1 MRVVYVSTVPYGG
14 TVSHLLTL
22 APRAAEEGVD
32 VHVLCFNDEVAEDF
46 RSRGVPATVV
56 PVRHKLDLIGAAR
69 LWPHLEDADVV
80 HTHDR
85 RAGLLARP
93 QGRLRGAHV
102 VHTLHGLPEEIA
114 TWVGRRTAPPL
125 PGVSGARLLWLRRG
139 YLPLESFLSSMGTVI
154 TPSEALRR
162 FLVGVGFEPQRVR
175 VIPSAVEVRR
185 TEPPPAHTPPT
196 LGVIANLEYW
206 KGIDVLLDAC
216 ARVTGPV
223 RLEVIGDGE
232 QRARLEARSRALGLD
247 ATFHGRV
254 EGAAARLDN
263 VDVFVLPSRAENLPL
278 VVLEAMATALPVVAT
293 RVGGVPE
300 LIEDGRTG
308 ILVEPED
315 PAGLAR
321 AIESLSGDPARREA
335 MGRAGA
341 EVVARRFDPRT
352 IARRL
357 ADLYAEVGARSARRR
372 PRRLRFVSGSG
383 RR

>member
-1 MRVVYVSTVPYGG
+1 
-14 TVSHLLTL
+14 VSHLRTL
-22 APRAAEEGVD
+22 VPRVAEEGID
-32 VHVLCFNDEVAEDF
+32 VHVLCFTHDIADDF

-56 PVRHKLDLIGAAR
+56 PVRHKLDLIGAGR

-114 TWVGRRTAPPL
+114 TWVGRRDAPPL
-125 PGVSGARLLWLRRG
+125 PGVSRGRLLWLRRG
-139 YLPLESFLSSMGTVI
+139 YLPLESFLSSMGTVV
-154 TPSEALRR
+154 TPSAALRR
-162 FLVGVGFEPQRVR
+162 FLVEAGFEAHRVR

-185 TEPPPAHTPPT
+185 TEPPPPHTPLT
-196 LGVIANLEYW
+196 LAVIANLEYW

-216 ARVTGPV
+216 ARVTV
-223 RLEVIGDGE
+223 ALRLEVFGDGE
-232 QRARLEARSRALGLD
+232 LRAGLEARSRALGLD
-247 ATFHGRV
+247 VRFHGRV
-254 EGAAARLDN
+254 EGAAARLDD

-278 VVLEAMATALPVVAT
+278 VVLEAMATALPVVVT

-308 ILVEPED
+308 IIVEPED
-315 PAGLAR
+315 PAALAL
-321 AIESLSGDPARREA
+321 AIESLAGDPARRGA

-341 EVVARRFDPRT
+341 EAVARRFDPGT
-352 IARRL
+352 VARRL
-357 ADLYAEVGARSARRR
+357 ADLYAEVGVRSARRR

>member
-1 MRVVYVSTVPYGG
+1 M
-14 TVSHLLTL
+14 SHLLTL
-22 APRAAEEGVD
+22 APRVAEEGVD
-32 VHVLCFNDEVAEDF
+32 VHVLCFTDEVAEEF
-46 RSRGVPATVV
+46 RRRGVPATVV
-56 PVRHKLDLIGAAR
+56 PVRHKLDLIGAGR
-69 LWPHLEDADVV
+69 LWPHLEHADVV

-114 TWVGRRTAPPL
+114 TWVGRRGAPPV

-139 YLPLESFLSSMGTVI
+139 YLPLEAFLSSMGMVV
-154 TPSEALRR
+154 TPSKALRR
-162 FLVGVGFEPQRVR
+162 FLIDAGFDARRVR

-185 TEPPPAHTPPT
+185 TEPPPAHTPLT

-216 ARVTGPV
+216 ARVAGPL

-232 QRARLEARSRALGLD
+232 QRGRLEARSRALGLD
-247 ATFHGRV
+247 AAFHGRV
-254 EGAAARLDN
+254 SGAAARLDD

-315 PAGLAR
+315 PAALAH
-321 AIESLSGDPARREA
+321 AIQTLAEDQARREA

-341 EVVARRFDPRT
+341 EAVARRFDPKA

-357 ADLYAEVGARSARRR
+357 ADLYAEVGVRSVRRR
-372 PRRLRFVSGSG
+372 PRRQRFASGSG